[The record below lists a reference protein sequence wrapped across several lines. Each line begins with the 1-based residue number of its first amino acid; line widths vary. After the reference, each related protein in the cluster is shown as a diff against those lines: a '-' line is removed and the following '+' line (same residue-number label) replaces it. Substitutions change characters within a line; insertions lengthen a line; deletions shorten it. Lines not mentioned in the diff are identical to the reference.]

1 MPVMRQMLLAATLV
15 TFLSACTAYG
25 GGTPGGG
32 GAPSGGGTATEAPK
46 ATQPAATPKGA
57 DPSNRDE
64 YYGY

>member
-1 MPVMRQMLLAATLV
+1 MTDMRQMLLVATLV

-32 GAPSGGGTATEAPK
+32 TPGGGTATEAPK
-46 ATQPAATPKGA
+46 VTGPVATPKA
-57 DPSNRDE
+57 SAKPSNPDE